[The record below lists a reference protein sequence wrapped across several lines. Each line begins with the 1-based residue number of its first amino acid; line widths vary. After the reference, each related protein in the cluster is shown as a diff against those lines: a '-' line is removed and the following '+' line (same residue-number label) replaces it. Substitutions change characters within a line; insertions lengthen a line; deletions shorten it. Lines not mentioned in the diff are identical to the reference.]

1 MIKIKRFLE
10 TAILGIGLILIG
22 PKDSC
27 AQDLNNI
34 ERIDSLTR
42 DLYGFSKGD
51 CSSSCT
57 LLETNIVARK
67 VYEEQMNGL
76 GSSIEYSY
84 NSYVQGQ
91 INHMSYANC
100 KHLKAVSQKTK
111 TYFQLF
117 EPILDKYGIPDELKY
132 LAIIESGLKTQ
143 AVSRAGASGL
153 WQFMPGTGKFLNMQ
167 VNSTIDERYHILMAT
182 EKACEYLLSMYNSFG
197 DWSLALA
204 AYNAG
209 PGNVRKAISRSGGKR
224 DFWKVQRFLP
234 GETKKYVP
242 RFMAT
247 VYLME
252 FVIPDLVDDCEAD
265 PKMLVQVKVN
275 SNIHLKHAAAYLSVP
290 IDDIVNYNPVYRT
303 QVIDLNR
310 SVNEL
315 FLPYDLAMKF
325 GEMEGNIY
333 ALADSSISNNIP
345 MQLVTRTIYHK
356 AKYGE
361 KMSSIAAMYNVS
373 SYQIK
378 KWNRMKNYRLY
389 TGRRLKIRQ
398 KQLVCTNPSAN
409 QGVYSYVVEK
419 GETVNS
425 ICRKI
430 PSLDKTYILN
440 QNLIET
446 DIEVLEEG
454 RIIEVHYGKVY
465 AQN

>member
-1 MIKIKRFLE
+1 MINIKRFLG
-10 TAILGIGLILIG
+10 TAILGIGLMPIG
-22 PKDSC
+22 PVNCS
-27 AQDLNNI
+27 AQELNTM
-34 ERIDSLTR
+34 ERIDSLTM
-42 DLYGFSKGD
+42 DLYGFSNEG
-51 CSSSCT
+51 CSNTFGTMESST
-57 LLETNIVARK
+57 VGSD
-67 VYEEQMNGL
+67 VYEDKMNGL

-153 WQFMPGTGKFLNMQ
+153 WQFMPGTGKFLNME
-167 VNSTIDERYHILMAT
+167 VNSTIDERYHIQMAT

-224 DFWKVQRFLP
+224 DFWKVQRFLL

-252 FVIPDLVDDCEAD
+252 FVIPNLVDDCEAD

-275 SNIHLKHAAAYLSVP
+275 SNIHLKHVAAYLGVP
-290 IDDIVNYNPVYRT
+290 IDDIINYNPMYRT
-303 QVIDLNR
+303 HVIDMDR

-315 FLPYDLAMKF
+315 FLPYDLAMRF
-325 GEMEGNIY
+325 GEMEGDIY
-333 ALADSSISNNIP
+333 ALAESSIHINIP
-345 MQLVTRTIYHK
+345 TQLVTRTVYHK
-356 AKYGE
+356 VKSGE
-361 KMSSIAAMYNVS
+361 KMSSIAAMYSVS

-389 TGRRLKIRQ
+389 TGRKLKIRQ
-398 KQLVCTNPSAN
+398 KQLVCTSPNAN
-409 QGVYSYVVEK
+409 EGVYSYVVEK

-425 ICRKI
+425 ICRRM
-430 PSLDKTYILN
+430 PSLDKAYILN
-440 QNLIET
+440 QNFIET

>member
-1 MIKIKRFLE
+1 
-10 TAILGIGLILIG
+10 
-22 PKDSC
+22 
-27 AQDLNNI
+27 
-34 ERIDSLTR
+34 
-42 DLYGFSKGD
+42 
-51 CSSSCT
+51 
-57 LLETNIVARK
+57 
-67 VYEEQMNGL
+67 
-76 GSSIEYSY
+76 
-84 NSYVQGQ
+84 
-91 INHMSYANC
+91 MSYANC

-378 KWNRMKNYRLY
+378 KGIVFKFNF
-389 TGRRLKIRQ
+389 
-398 KQLVCTNPSAN
+398 
-409 QGVYSYVVEK
+409 
-419 GETVNS
+419 
-425 ICRKI
+425 
-430 PSLDKTYILN
+430 
-440 QNLIET
+440 
-446 DIEVLEEG
+446 
-454 RIIEVHYGKVY
+454 HH
-465 AQN
+465 